1 MLTKSLAFQQ
11 LLQVMNT
18 YYPISESTWQCFQK
32 ICQFHEVKANSIIY
46 PLAETPSSFSFIYQG
61 LMRAYSVDNKGNEYN
76 KIFFTED
83 MFPGSMTSL
92 LTNTPALLAIET
104 VEDSVYISIDFAKFR
119 QLLSKNEEIKL
130 FHIHYLEK
138 NWVLAK
144 DAREIELVQQ
154 DATTRYQNFVDLF
167 PQLNQRLPQ
176 YHIASHLGI
185 TPTQLSRIR
194 KNITR

>member
-18 YYPISESTWQCFQK
+18 YYPISEQTWQCFQK
-32 ICQFHEVKANSIIY
+32 FCQFHEVKANSIIY
-46 PLAETPSSFSFIYQG
+46 PLAEIPSSFSFIYQG
-61 LMRAYSVDNKGNEYN
+61 LMRGYSIDNKGNEYN

-92 LTNTPALLAIET
+92 LTDTPAVLAIET
-104 VEDSVYISIDFAKFR
+104 IEDSFYISIDFAKFR
-119 QLLSKNEEIKL
+119 QFLIKNEEIKL

-154 DATTRYQNFVDLF
+154 DATTRYKSFVNHF

-176 YHIASHLGI
+176 YHVASHLGI

-194 KNITR
+194 KNLNR